1 MSYEEQLKVLKDKLQ
16 KATKEKITAEA
27 NLANLN
33 TRKEELIAE
42 IKSQG
47 IDPDNLENEINKLRC
62 ELDELFDKAKE
73 LLPED

>member
-42 IKSQG
+42 IKSLG